1 VTMRALC
8 TLCLLL
14 VAPGL
19 IWSQASP
26 QKPDSSPNNSDV
38 ATELKVLR
46 EALLQTQKQMT
57 SQHEEIESLKQ
68 LLSDRQLASVSTR
81 GEAPQVI
88 DAAPTPAVL
97 RSSSYDGDRV
107 NEMWMDRRQPGSYQ
121 LVRRVSTDKRPTS

>member
-1 VTMRALC
+1 MRALR

-14 VAPGL
+14 VAPVL
-19 IWSQASP
+19 IWAQASP
-26 QKPDSSPNNSDV
+26 QKPDYSPNNSDV

-57 SQHEEIESLKQ
+57 SQQEEIESLKQ

-81 GEAPQVI
+81 GEAPQAI

-107 NEMWMDRRQPGSYQ
+107 NEMWMDPRQPGSYQ
-121 LVRRVSTDKRPTS
+121 LVRRVSTDKR